1 MTYDSRY
8 TALNRKIADGLRQ
21 AEASALALL
30 DYYQVS
36 YAAAEAFTNHTL
48 ILQMDRS
55 ELDVRNALQSDVP
68 EIRLLA
74 IQKLDE
80 RWNRNESVIAVVRDI
95 AMSDSDIA
103 VQILA
108 VSTLQKFADHLTE
121 DSALF
126 RSLAESALAS
136 DDVTLRHS
144 IYLCLC
150 KLSGIRD
157 TYAFGIKYVAYP
169 LIFDEYFVEGFLT
182 E

>member
-1 MTYDSRY
+1 MIYDSRY

-30 DYYQVS
+30 DYYQEC
-36 YAAAEAFTNHTL
+36 YAASEVFSSHTL
-48 ILQMDRS
+48 ILQMNRS
-55 ELDVRNALQSDVP
+55 EVDMRNALQSDVP

-74 IQKLDE
+74 IQNLDE
-80 RWNRNESVIAVVRDI
+80 RWNRNESVIAVVRNI

-108 VSTLQKFADHLTE
+108 VTKLPSFAGHLT
-121 DSALF
+121 DDATLF
-126 RSLAESALAS
+126 RSLAETALAS

-169 LIFDEYFVEGFLT
+169 LIFDEDFVEGFLT